1 MSYTPKQAREA
12 EAGENKKRK
21 ADPHA
26 RGSTVVLAQA
36 QGLEG
41 GRRPH
46 AFQPQRSHDIRHP
59 SGHTGASS
67 GARKRLP
74 HILIIHTSRC
84 LAGLRDAQWSTGAA
98 RLRARCDCACPCACV
113 KHPAQRTKSSV
124 RVGMVGV
131 RRVAAGSAA
140 HLTVRGIQL
149 TPILELII
157 RGVSCAA
164 RVWRSPWLCT
174 ACGWSSC
181 GPLPRRGYGVP
192 GLFGRLAFSA
202 GRRLGRLRRHCRR
215 ARCIGGNSGG

>member
-1 MSYTPKQAREA
+1 MVSETHHASPCFKHWSTERRAEGINRTALSAKRREFRREKRETPSHTSRAFKTALSVA
-12 EAGENKKRK
+12 E
-21 ADPHA
+21 
-26 RGSTVVLAQA
+26 
-36 QGLEG
+36 
-41 GRRPH
+41 
-46 AFQPQRSHDIRHP
+46 
-59 SGHTGASS
+59 
-67 GARKRLP
+67 
-74 HILIIHTSRC
+74 IIHASRC

-98 RLRARCDCACPCACV
+98 RLCARCDCACPCACV

-164 RVWRSPWLCT
+164 RVWQSPWLCT

-215 ARCIGGNSGG
+215 AHARCIGNSGG